1 MYHLQGKTE
10 GLTGRADGDI
20 PNVQN
25 ELQQLLTDLA
35 AERVALIE
43 RHEAGARAVS
53 HYDFN
58 NTYQYVIAREEM
70 HVTWV
75 ADAVQDV
82 SADLGQGEA
91 SLDDVAEPQI
101 GSHGRGAAAEAAII
115 GQDRDG
121 AQAFVDKWKPIVA
134 TLAHARH
141 RTMLNVILGETLEH
155 RRFFEQ
161 AAAGN
166 TDLLG
171 RRDGGEST
179 GGEVLPVR
187 WIEQ

>member
-1 MYHLQGKTE
+1 MKATE
-10 GLTGRADGDI
+10 LLDTLRKFHHDKLTMLGRH
-20 PNVQN
+20 
-25 ELQQLLTDLA
+25 
-35 AERVALIE
+35 VATA
-43 RHEAGARAVS
+43 RHVS
-53 HYDFN
+53 DYNFN

-70 HVTWV
+70 HVSWI

-91 SLDDVAEPQI
+91 TLGDVAEPAI
-101 GSHGRGAAAEAAII
+101 GSHGKGVAAEAAII

-134 TLAHARH
+134 SLTHARH

-155 RRFFEQ
+155 KRFFDQ
-161 AAAGN
+161 AVAGRP
-166 TDLLG
+166 DLLG
-171 RRDGGEST
+171 RRADGAGT
-179 GGEVLPVR
+179 GGGVMPVR

>member
-1 MYHLQGKTE
+1 VKATE
-10 GLTGRADGDI
+10 LLDALRRFYNDKLTMLR
-20 PNVQN
+20 
-25 ELQQLLTDLA
+25 
-35 AERVALIE
+35 RHVATAK
-43 RHEAGARAVS
+43 HVS
-53 HYDFN
+53 DYDFN

-70 HVTWV
+70 HVSWV

-82 SADLGQGEA
+82 SADLGQGEVA
-91 SLDDVAEPQI
+91 LADVAEPQI

-134 TLAHARH
+134 ALTHARH

-155 RRFFEQ
+155 KRFFDQ
-161 AAAGN
+161 AVAGR

-171 RRDGGEST
+171 RRADGAGT
-179 GGEVLPVR
+179 GGGVMPVR